1 MSAESR
7 MEPTSTEED
16 LVDIADAFENRE
28 FSPVELVAI
37 KRTRR
42 RSPRLGEAKAKVQ
55 TFRAPPSL
63 MDRVRRKAASDGTTE
78 SQVIRDALDAYL
90 SPH

>member
-1 MSAESR
+1 MSRKSR
-7 MEPTSTEED
+7 TAPTPTEQD
-16 LVDIADAFENRE
+16 LVEIADEFEAAE
-28 FSPVELVAI
+28 FGPAELVAI

-42 RSPRLGEAKAKVQ
+42 RSPILGEAKAMVQ

>member
-1 MSAESR
+1 MSGKSR
-7 MEPTSTEED
+7 VEPTSREQD
-16 LVDIADAFENRE
+16 LVEMADAFETTE
-28 FSPVELVAI
+28 FSPVELDAI

-42 RSPRLGEAKAKVQ
+42 RSPRLGEARATVQ
-55 TFRAPPSL
+55 TFRGPPSL